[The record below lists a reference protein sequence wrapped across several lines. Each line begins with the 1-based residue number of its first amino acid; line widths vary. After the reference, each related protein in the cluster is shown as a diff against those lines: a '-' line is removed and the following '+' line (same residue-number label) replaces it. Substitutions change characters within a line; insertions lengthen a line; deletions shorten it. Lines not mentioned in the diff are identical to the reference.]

1 MATPSLVAE
10 ALEVLRALSWGH
22 GENAT
27 ALQQSP
33 LR

>member
-27 ALQQSP
+27 SIQQV
-33 LR
+33 L